1 LVTVTLKNWHSI
13 CWRLIDNST
22 KPARAGFVRLCAD
35 AIRVSIITSCGV
47 TSAGKSSLPSF
58 CNRIVPVPSLAE
70 EVVTHEF
77 SSPVAC
83 TSNPMLPIELVSSE
97 VSNLAG
103 RILCTKKEFGPHLFL
118 VSAFLVS
125 R

>member
-1 LVTVTLKNWHSI
+1 LVTVALKNWHSI
-13 CWRLIDNST
+13 YRRLIDNSA
-22 KPARAGFVRLCAD
+22 KSARAGFVRLCAD
-35 AIRVSIITSCGV
+35 AIRVSIV
-47 TSAGKSSLPSF
+47 TSGGVLPAGKSSFPSS

-70 EVVTHEF
+70 EVAAYEF

-83 TSNPMLPIELVSSE
+83 TSNPMLQIELVGSK
-97 VSNLAG
+97 VSYSAG